1 MRMKIT
7 SDYLIQRCVCALAV
21 LLLSATDIFAQQADN
36 DGLAT
41 DITVSLLDVAPG
53 YTIYTA
59 HGHCALR
66 LQCPSAGLD
75 LSFTYGLDDTVENR
89 ISFFTG
95 KGMGEYSAARTES
108 YLKDYVGEGRQVK
121 EYELNLSIDQ
131 KRHLWKL
138 LDDELSRGAF
148 RPYNYLKTNC
158 STMCAHAVVRA
169 LSGDVDIV
177 YESTAPVLNG
187 TYRDLVRHVSSHRPW
202 VDFFWNTLL
211 GAEGEETGQI
221 EDKLSPSLLV
231 ETWQHT
237 TIVDSLGTSRP
248 MLVDNNGR
256 VVVEGD
262 DGQRTTW
269 FTPTVCFALLLL
281 LVVLLSIAEYRG
293 HLLRLAHGVDVVLFV
308 LQTIIGFIICYIT
321 FFSSHVGAAGNWYA
335 IPCNPVPFVCWLL
348 FRHRKGYR
356 RLFLVYFVVL
366 CLFMVLTPFVPQL
379 DLPHCLVVAILAVR
393 CLANGVKK
401 MKDEK

>member
-21 LLLSATDIFAQQADN
+21 LLLSATDIFTQQADN

-148 RPYNYLKTNC
+148 RPSNKQKTNC

-177 YESTAPVLNG
+177 
-187 TYRDLVRHVSSHRPW
+187 
-202 VDFFWNTLL
+202 
-211 GAEGEETGQI
+211 
-221 EDKLSPSLLV
+221 
-231 ETWQHT
+231 
-237 TIVDSLGTSRP
+237 
-248 MLVDNNGR
+248 
-256 VVVEGD
+256 
-262 DGQRTTW
+262 
-269 FTPTVCFALLLL
+269 
-281 LVVLLSIAEYRG
+281 
-293 HLLRLAHGVDVVLFV
+293 
-308 LQTIIGFIICYIT
+308 
-321 FFSSHVGAAGNWYA
+321 
-335 IPCNPVPFVCWLL
+335 
-348 FRHRKGYR
+348 
-356 RLFLVYFVVL
+356 
-366 CLFMVLTPFVPQL
+366 
-379 DLPHCLVVAILAVR
+379 
-393 CLANGVKK
+393 
-401 MKDEK
+401 